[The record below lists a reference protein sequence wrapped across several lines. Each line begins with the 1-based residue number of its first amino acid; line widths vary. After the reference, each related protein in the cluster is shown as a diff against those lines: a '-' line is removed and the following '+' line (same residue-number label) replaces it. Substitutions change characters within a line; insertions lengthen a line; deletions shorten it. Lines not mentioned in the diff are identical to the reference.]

1 MTLQVGTLMAKAGL
15 DIDTSSFSQYSSLL
29 SQMGT
34 TASTTSS
41 ILSGSLSGSFTSG
54 LTGASSAVQGF
65 STTSSKAFKEVG
77 TGAKTTGASFTGLNT
92 EVKSSASA
100 MASAFGS
107 GGFGTAV
114 EAMQGFPSKAQ
125 VAKFAV
131 TDFSSALSS
140 MGMTTQKST
149 SSLSTYFNSYTTHV
163 SKVSSS
169 LTGLASK
176 SSTFQTLSSGA
187 QKAGSALV
195 GLTQK
200 SVALQ
205 KEMGV
210 MGTVITS
217 VVTGALV
224 SGFSHVTEVFSNF
237 DDAMRQVQAVT
248 SSTTE
253 QFAAL
258 TAEARQLGADT
269 SFTAQEAASGMRI
282 LGQAGFDA
290 NEILAAMPS
299 TLDLSRSSM
308 TGLDTS
314 VDIMTSTMRSFQ
326 IAASDTS
333 LAADVMAYAA
343 NASAT
348 DVTGLGEA
356 MKYTAPLAHQMGWSL
371 QETAASIGILSNAG
385 IKGSMAG
392 TVLRN
397 SITRLISP
405 TKNVVLALESYGI
418 SLEEVNP
425 KTHSMAEILD
435 VLSAKGVSAGDIMKI
450 FGMRAGPGMMA
461 LLNQGSTALRDLTTE
476 LDNSTGYAKKAAEEM
491 DAGLGG
497 ALRILKSSIEG
508 VEITIGEDLAYFLTD
523 AVKLGTKLVNTYQ
536 LIPDPIRKV
545 GTAFAFLGT
554 AGLVAISGLGTLG
567 LIAGAAAPALATLGI
582 SADIAAGSIT
592 ILGTTLAAVE
602 WAVGIGEIMALAAA
616 LIYFD
621 EKTGLVSDTLSFLYD
636 AITVDFYAI
645 KDVVGGV
652 VNSISGYIDG
662 LIEDF
667 NGLATGLHLDT
678 VSGYFTSISDMVS
691 STVSSVHTQAEA
703 YRNAADEIETNIF
716 DASAQVQ
723 DSEST
728 ADKAHEAW
736 LNSAQDLAF
745 GAEEAYGNVTD
756 SVSDAQSEYE
766 DAVNKF
772 LESID
777 KTNNAGIEIMS
788 GVDIDDLTRGIE
800 TLNGEL
806 IILNDNNELVK
817 VSADGAITPLKNM
830 GELNFQT
837 ASGGLTILTQGVD
850 DTGQAAARADTL
862 VGNLD
867 QDVVVLNGR
876 TLSGLTGQFGSTG
889 IEASNTTKLIDGV
902 TGKVLVLDST
912 TLTNLRTQVDSVDSS
927 TNTANGDTGTWGN
940 SLSQTNLIPM
950 STLLGQTQ
958 GVDTQ
963 INTNNTDTGTWHN
976 SLIATDSTSFSTLQS
991 NQSTNGLLIGAN
1003 NSKTG
1008 DWNNTLINTNN
1019 SPFGTLFGN
1028 FDTGVAKE
1036 GTLKSGAD
1044 NVNSSLSTLGNFSF
1058 STTISSLG
1066 SVYDTLGNIYERA
1079 KDTISTLLK
1088 VGSSSSSSSGSS
1100 KSSSSTTNNNTTN
1113 NTSVYVTGT
1122 THSASSIVSAI
1133 KRSVGK

>member
-1 MTLQVGTLMAKAGL
+1 MPSIGDIYADVGLKIDNSGL
-15 DIDTSSFSQYSSLL
+15 ASATSMFKTAESSITGL
-29 SQMGT
+29 GT
-34 TASTTSS
+34 AATTTSGT
-41 ILSGSLSGSFTSG
+41 ISGSFTNGLSG
-54 LTGASSAVQGF
+54 ARSAVQGF
-65 STTSSKAFKEVG
+65 TTSSSGAFQGIES
-77 TGAKTTGASFTGLNT
+77 GAKNAG
-92 EVKSSASA
+92 SAVSA
-100 MASAFGS
+100 M
-107 GGFGTAV
+107 
-114 EAMQGFPSKAQ
+114 
-125 VAKFAV
+125 
-131 TDFSSALSS
+131 
-140 MGMTTQKST
+140 GMATQKNV

-176 SSTFQTLSSGA
+176 SSTFQTLSTGA
-187 QKAGSALV
+187 QKAGTALV

-200 SVALQ
+200 SVSLQ
-205 KEMGV
+205 KEMGA

-217 VVTGALV
+217 VVTGTLV
-224 SGFSHVTEVFSNF
+224 SGFSHAIEVFSGF

-253 QFAAL
+253 QFSAL

-290 NEILAAMPS
+290 NEILSAMPS
-299 TLDLSRSSM
+299 TLDLSRASM
-308 TGLDTS
+308 TGLDTT

-326 IAASDTS
+326 IEASDTS

-356 MKYTAPLAHQMGWSL
+356 MKYTAPLAHQMGWTL
-371 QETAASIGILSNAG
+371 QETAAAIGILSNAG
-385 IKGSMAG
+385 IKGSMSG

-425 KTHSMAEILD
+425 KTHSLAEILD

-461 LLNQGSTALRDLTTE
+461 LLNQGSTALRNLTTE

-497 ALRILKSSIEG
+497 AIRILKSSIEG
-508 VEITIGEDLAYFLTD
+508 LEITIGEDLAYFMTD
-523 AVKLGTKLVNTYQ
+523 AVKLATKLVNTYQ

-545 GTAFAFLGT
+545 GTAVALLGT
-554 AGLVAISGLGTLG
+554 AGLVAVSGLGTLG
-567 LIAGAAAPALATLGI
+567 LIAGAAVPALTTLGI
-582 SADIAAGSIT
+582 SANVAAGSIT
-592 ILGTTLAAVE
+592 ILGTTMTAVE

-621 EKTGLVSDTLSFLYD
+621 EKTGLVSDTVSFLYD
-636 AITVDFYAI
+636 AITVDFYTI
-645 KDVVGGV
+645 KDIVGGV
-652 VNSISGYIDG
+652 VDSVSGYLDD
-662 LIEDF
+662 LKEDF
-667 NGLATGLHLDT
+667 NGLATGLHLDAITVFFSNVEDIISNT
-678 VSGYFTSISDMVS
+678 VSN
-691 STVSSVHTQAEA
+691 VHTQAEE
-703 YRNAADEIETNIF
+703 YRNTADEIETNIF

-723 DSEST
+723 DSAAT
-728 ADKAHEAW
+728 ADQAHDAW

-756 SVSDAQSEYE
+756 SVSEAQSEYE

-772 LESID
+772 LESVD

-806 IILNDNNELVK
+806 IILNDDNELVK
-817 VSADGAITPLKNM
+817 ISADGAVTSLRNM

-837 ASGGLTILTQGVD
+837 TSGGLTILTQGAD

-867 QDVVVLNGR
+867 RDVVVLNGR

-889 IEASNTTKLIDGV
+889 IEASNTTKLIDEV
-902 TGKVLVLDST
+902 TGKVLVLDSK
-912 TLTNLRTQVDSVDSS
+912 TLSNLKTQVDSVDSS
-927 TNTANGDTGTWGN
+927 TTTANSDTGTWGN
-940 SLSQTNLIPM
+940 SLTQTNLIPM

-958 GVDTQ
+958 GVDAQ

-976 SLIATDSTSFSTLQS
+976 SLIATDSTSFATLQG
-991 NQSTNGLLIGAN
+991 NQSTTGLMIDTN

-1008 DWNNTLINTNN
+1008 NWNNTLISTNN

-1028 FDTGVAKE
+1028 LSTGGTQVD
-1036 GTLKSGAD
+1036 TLKIKTD
-1044 NVNSSLSTLGNFSF
+1044 NANSSMSTLGNFSF
-1058 STTISSLG
+1058 STTLSSLG
-1066 SVYDTLGNIYERA
+1066 SVYSTLGDIYERA
-1079 KDTISTLLK
+1079 KNVITKLSNI
-1088 VGSSSSSSSGSS
+1088 GSSSGSS
-1100 KSSSSTTNNNTTN
+1100 GSNKSASPNSSTTNNTTN
-1113 NTSVYVTGT
+1113 NTSVYVSGT
-1122 THSASSIVSAI
+1122 THSASSIVAAI
-1133 KRSVGK
+1133 KRSTGA